1 MPGIKQTLLNPV
13 HEDLAN
19 AEMAEDFLC
28 PSGKRRWARLH
39 LAIAHWHRLD
49 PKANNQSTLSE
60 AIKIRPPQL
69 SYARSPHP
77 EDDTDGN
84 KLSPEK
90 HRAAAKILG
99 VDPDWL
105 AQGYSE
111 HGSEVWPD
119 WTAEATKPG
128 RATLAEIFIA
138 YLAQAQIDQPVP
150 QIVAGLLQRYRDVL
164 AADITRL
171 RESLRPYPITV
182 VDSAELLASPWPRI
196 GPGDPWQVVRTYLT
210 RAGLSVNAFLGRY
223 REALQSMF
231 ASLVAGPVST
241 LPPSQVLFGLT
252 AEQVDLEIRVRSWL
266 RELAARLPHR

>member
-49 PKANNQSTLSE
+49 PKANNQSTLSK

-77 EDDTDGN
+77 EEDTDGN

-99 VDPDWL
+99 VNPDWL

-119 WTAEATKPG
+119 WTAEATKPS
-128 RATLAEIFIA
+128 RATLAEILIA

-150 QIVAGLLQRYRDVL
+150 QIVAGLLQPYRDVL
-164 AADITRL
+164 VADLPRI
-171 RESLRPYPITV
+171 IA
-182 VDSAELLASPWPRI
+182 DFKELIASPWPSN
-196 GPGDPWQVVRTYLT
+196 DPDDQWQAVRTYLT
-210 RAGLSVNAFLGRY
+210 NERLSVNAFLGRF
-223 REALQSMF
+223 RVALQSIF
-231 ASLVAGPVST
+231 ASLVADPAPT
-241 LPPSQVLFGLT
+241 MPPGQVLFGMT
-252 AEQVDLEIRVRSWL
+252 AEQVDPEIRVRSWL
-266 RELAARLPHR
+266 RELAARLPHQ